1 MNHFEIVNFLA
12 TNHLLTFEEMVADEF
27 SLEIKKESFQIA
39 FVNRATSNENEKKYF
54 LKIGLGNS
62 KLEQFYLRK
71 ENFVVQFFSEKA
83 KDGSLHFEF
92 DKKEQKYFLN
102 TQSSGLYRDGS
113 VLVRHFFSIIDK
125 GERIRDFGW
134 HIKAKDSTI
143 DKIKKILDVIVIHL
157 RKVHAIDI
165 SELQSKAMEEFSA
178 NEIYQFP
185 WELDAVKIAKN
196 AETGYQN
203 LFWKNL
209 NPQTLNFAINAF
221 KNETKKRFV
230 HGDLSP
236 KNILVFEKGND
247 EFDVKF
253 IDWEMW
259 HLGDS
264 NFDVDLFVSS
274 FEKYFPKNHK
284 ELKDYFIAKYYSI
297 DESEEEKQRYEGIS
311 FLTKLNASYQNIIKA
326 KSETEILANLQISTV
341 DLQEKIKSPNSIN
354 K

>member
-1 MNHFEIVNFLA
+1 MNHYEIVNFLA

-39 FVNRATSNENEKKYF
+39 FVNRATPNINEKKYF

-83 KDGSLHFEF
+83 DGSLHFDFEN
-92 DKKEQKYFLN
+92 KEQKYFLN
-102 TQSSGLYRDGS
+102 TKSSGLYRDAT
-113 VLVRHFFSIIDK
+113 VLVRHFFSIIDE

-134 HIKAKDSTI
+134 HIKEKKSTEI
-143 DKIKKILDVIVIHL
+143 IKKILDVIVIHL
-157 RKVHAIDI
+157 QKIHAIDVL
-165 SELQSKAMEEFSA
+165 ELESKAIGEFSA

-185 WELDAVKIAKN
+185 WELDAVKLAKN

-203 LFWKNL
+203 LFWKNI
-209 NPQTLNFAINAF
+209 NPQTLNLAINAF

-236 KNILVFEKGND
+236 KNILVFEKDN

-259 HLGDS
+259 HIGDS

-274 FEKYFPKNHK
+274 FEKYFPKNHT
-284 ELKDYFIAKYYSI
+284 ELKEYFITKYYSI
-297 DESEEEKQRYEGIS
+297 DEFEKEKQRYEVIRD
-311 FLTKLNASYQNIIKA
+311 LTKLNASYLNIMKA
-326 KSETEILANLQISTV
+326 KSETEILANLQITV
-341 DLQEKIKSPNSIN
+341 NFQKKFESLNFIN

>member
-1 MNHFEIVNFLA
+1 MNHYEIVNFLA
-12 TNHLLTFEEMVADEF
+12 TNHLLTFKEMVADEF

-39 FVNRATSNENEKKYF
+39 FVNRATSNKNEKKYF

-62 KLEQFYLRK
+62 ILEQFYLRK
-71 ENFVVQFFSEKA
+71 ENFVVQYLSEKA
-83 KDGSLHFEF
+83 DGSLHFDFE
-92 DKKEQKYFLN
+92 KKEKKYFLN
-102 TQSSGLYRDGS
+102 TESSGLYRDGT
-113 VLVRHFFSIIDK
+113 VLVRHFFSIIDE

-134 HIKAKDSTI
+134 HIKEKKST
-143 DKIKKILDVIVIHL
+143 DVIKKILDVIVIHL
-157 RKVHAIDI
+157 KKVHTINIDI
-165 SELQSKAMEEFSA
+165 SELKLKAIGEFSA

-185 WELDAVKIAKN
+185 WEIDAVKLAKN

-259 HLGDS
+259 HIGDS

-274 FEKYFPKNHK
+274 FKKYFPKNHK

-297 DESEEEKQRYEGIS
+297 DESEDEEQRYKAIS
-311 FLTKLNASYQNIIKA
+311 FLTELNASYLNIMKA
-326 KSETEILANLQISTV
+326 KSETEILANLPISLV
-341 DLQEKIKSPNSIN
+341 DLQQKFESLNSIN